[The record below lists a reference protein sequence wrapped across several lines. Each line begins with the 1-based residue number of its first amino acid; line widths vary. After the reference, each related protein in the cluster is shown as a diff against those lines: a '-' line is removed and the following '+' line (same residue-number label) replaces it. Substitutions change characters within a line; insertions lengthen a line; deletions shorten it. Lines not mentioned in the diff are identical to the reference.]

1 MKILITIL
9 LALFISNSASAGDL
23 DIEIID
29 DYQIEPSNNTSY
41 ANLTTVCIDGYK
53 FLTLVHQAYHPGITE
68 RGQWTATRSIDQFY
82 IEKDGRSVPAKC

>member
-9 LALFISNSASAGDL
+9 IALFISSNASAGDL

-29 DYQIEPSNNTSY
+29 RYEIEPQLNVTYGNV
-41 ANLTTVCIDGYK
+41 TTVCIDGYK
-53 FLTLVHQAYHPGITE
+53 FLTYVHQACHRNFDGCV
-68 RGQWTATRSIDQFY
+68 ANRSIDQFY